1 MRAVASEVPVAYPK
15 DGDDREKG
23 SGEPISKLYRAQD
36 LRMLHEFATWPDG
49 SVSTDAGIFEWDER
63 ERTGRLK
70 VGAHLADFLEERRF
84 YHRKDGKIVK
94 IKDDLMSACR
104 IGLMMKRFAKSV
116 PLGKGTAGRRPS
128 GAADGVDFDPIA

>member
-1 MRAVASEVPVAYPK
+1 MAYPK

-23 SGEPISKLYRAQD
+23 SGEPISKLYREHE
-36 LRMLHEFATWPDG
+36 LKMLPEFATWPDG

-70 VGAHLADFLEERRF
+70 VAAHLADWFEERRF

-94 IKDDLMSACR
+94 IKDDLMSATR
-104 IGLMMKRFAKSV
+104 IGLMMKRYARNV
-116 PLGKGTAGRRPS
+116 PLGKAGATLPHIRFARGVAAHPGGEISPFTGT
-128 GAADGVDFDPIA
+128 